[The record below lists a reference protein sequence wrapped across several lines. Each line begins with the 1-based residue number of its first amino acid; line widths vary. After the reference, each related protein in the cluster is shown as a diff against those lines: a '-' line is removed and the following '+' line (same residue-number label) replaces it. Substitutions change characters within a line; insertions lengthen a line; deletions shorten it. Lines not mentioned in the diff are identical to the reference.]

1 MSAEREPLL
10 HHEEPLM
17 HSADEGILEKSNC
30 SINAMVTKE
39 QKSDIDA
46 LCAKLCLTQTE
57 LLNSIMMRFGEFV
70 EENGWKASQEYTQL
84 DREDA
89 TVQISAKVRPE
100 AYQVITEV
108 QRLYSAMTIR
118 VIVGRAI
125 NYYFRICATTFSKE
139 YSSDNINEIKS
150 ALIVLSKYP
159 EFVELVSKGK
169 DILKDIKY
177 SSILE
182 EIRSSEDREELI
194 EYLRSKGSDG
204 HE

>member
-10 HHEEPLM
+10 HQTEPLV
-17 HSADEGILEKSNC
+17 HPTDGEILEKSS

-39 QKSDIDA
+39 QKSDIDV

-70 EENGWKASQEYTQL
+70 SQHGWKATQEYTQL

-89 TVQISAKVRPE
+89 TIQISAKVRPE
-100 AYQVITEV
+100 AYQVITDV
-108 QRLYSAMTIR
+108 QEMYPAMTIR

-139 YSSDNINEIKS
+139 YNSDAVNEIKS
-150 ALIVLSKYP
+150 ALNVLSKYP
-159 EFVELVSKGK
+159 EFAELVSKGK
-169 DILKDIKY
+169 DVLKEIKY
-177 SSILE
+177 SNILE

-194 EYLRSKGSDG
+194 EYLRSKGESA
-204 HE
+204 

>member
-10 HHEEPLM
+10 HQAEPLV
-17 HSADEGILEKSNC
+17 HPTDGEILEKSS

-39 QKSDIDA
+39 QKSDIDV

-70 EENGWKASQEYTQL
+70 SQYGWKATQEYTQL

-89 TVQISAKVRPE
+89 TIQISAKVRPE
-100 AYQVITEV
+100 AYQVIADV
-108 QRLYSAMTIR
+108 QELYPAMTIR

-139 YSSDNINEIKS
+139 YNSDAVNEIKS
-150 ALIVLSKYP
+150 ALNVLSKYP
-159 EFVELVSKGK
+159 EFAELVSKGK
-169 DILKDIKY
+169 DVLKEIKY
-177 SSILE
+177 SNILE

-194 EYLRSKGSDG
+194 EYLRSKGESA
-204 HE
+204 

>member
-1 MSAEREPLL
+1 MSAGREPLL
-10 HHEEPLM
+10 HQAEPLL
-17 HSADEGILEKSNC
+17 HPTDGEILEKSSS

-39 QKSDIDA
+39 QKSDIDV

-70 EENGWKASQEYTQL
+70 SQYGWKASQEYTQL

-89 TVQISAKVRPE
+89 TIQISAKVRPE
-100 AYQVITEV
+100 AYQVITDV
-108 QRLYSAMTIR
+108 QRLYPAMTIR

-139 YSSDNINEIKS
+139 YNSDAINEIKS
-150 ALIVLSKYP
+150 ALNVLSKYP
-159 EFVELVSKGK
+159 EFSDLVSNGK
-169 DILKDIKY
+169 DILKEIKY
-177 SSILE
+177 SNILE

-194 EYLRSKGSDG
+194 EYLRSKGESA
-204 HE
+204 

>member
-10 HHEEPLM
+10 HQAEPLV
-17 HSADEGILEKSNC
+17 HSTDGEILERSS

-39 QKSDIDA
+39 QKSDIDV

-70 EENGWKASQEYTQL
+70 SQYGWKATQEYTQL

-89 TVQISAKVRPE
+89 TIQISAKVRPE
-100 AYQVITEV
+100 AYQVITDV
-108 QRLYSAMTIR
+108 QEMYPAMTIR

-139 YSSDNINEIKS
+139 YNSDAVNEIKS
-150 ALIVLSKYP
+150 ALNVLSKYP

-169 DILKDIKY
+169 DILKEIKY
-177 SSILE
+177 SNILE

-194 EYLRSKGSDG
+194 EYLRSKGESA
-204 HE
+204 